1 MKTAPVFAAVLTLA
15 SAGAAFA
22 ADSSAA
28 ATSSAPLA
36 AAASQSAPSQQGLS
50 REQVKAEFLEA
61 RRNGKLIETEA
72 DQDVAQTTK
81 HYAK

>member
-1 MKTAPVFAAVLTLA
+1 MKTTQLFAAVLTLA
-15 SAGAAFA
+15 ATGAAFA
-22 ADSSAA
+22 ADSS
-28 ATSSAPLA
+28 SAPVA
-36 AAASQSAPSQQGLS
+36 AAASQAAPAQQGLS
-50 REQVKAEFLEA
+50 RDQVKAEFLEA

>member
-1 MKTAPVFAAVLTLA
+1 MKTTQLLAAALTFAAT
-15 SAGAAFA
+15 GAAFA
-22 ADSSAA
+22 ADSSSA
-28 ATSSAPLA
+28 ATSSAPVA
-36 AAASQSAPSQQGLS
+36 AAASQAAPAQQGLS

>member
-1 MKTAPVFAAVLTLA
+1 MKTTQLFAAVLTLA
-15 SAGAAFA
+15 ATGAAFA
-22 ADSSAA
+22 ADSSSAA
-28 ATSSAPLA
+28 ASSAPVA
-36 AAASQSAPSQQGLS
+36 AAASQAAPAQQGLS
-50 REQVKAEFLEA
+50 RDQVKAEFLEA